1 MNSIKVEGEKREHTH
16 THTHTELNH
25 FAVLLK
31 PTQHYKST
39 VVQLKTQKGNN
50 SI

>member
-1 MNSIKVEGEKREHTH
+1 MNSIKVEGENREHTR
-16 THTHTELNH
+16 THTYTQLNH

-39 VVQLKTQKGNN
+39 VVQLKTPKGNN
-50 SI
+50 ST